1 MRRDNGT
8 SRGSHC
14 GILEFTVSKDAE
26 GEGAKSD
33 TRASKRHVPKIQ
45 RKELEAVVDS
55 QENIV
60 QEILKLKA

>member
-1 MRRDNGT
+1 MRGDIRT

-14 GILEFTVSKDAE
+14 GILEFTVAKDAE

-45 RKELEAVVDS
+45 RKELEAVIDS

-60 QEILKLKA
+60 QEVLKLKA